1 MRLTLPLP
9 LTLTRYEPRFQ
20 LWSCGVVA
28 PAQAGITEEERAA
41 RLSDAI
47 AW

>member
-1 MRLTLPLP
+1 MRLTLTLT

-20 LWSCGVVA
+20 LWSRGVVA
-28 PAQAGITEEERAA
+28 PAQPGITEEDRAA